1 MCGVDCL
8 NFLAVKNKNVEDTYT
23 AWRMKKK
30 KQQKSEIYQRLMLIS
45 KLFITINV
53 CEVYVLLYVHDN
65 VLVFLYSA

>member
-1 MCGVDCL
+1 
-8 NFLAVKNKNVEDTYT
+8 
-23 AWRMKKK
+23 
-30 KQQKSEIYQRLMLIS
+30 MLIS